1 MVALASFFS
10 AFVHVGI
17 AVFQLMLVA
26 GKPWGEYAWGG
37 QNKGVLPVGYR
48 IGSAI
53 SLCVLLAFAAINLF
67 AGGFFPLPALGI
79 SVKTLQWV
87 VTGYAAL
94 GSVMNAISRSQKERN
109 LWTPVVTVLAVLN
122 AIVLWS
128 LY

>member
-1 MVALASFFS
+1 MVALASFVS
-10 AFVHVGI
+10 AFIHIGI
-17 AVFQLMLVA
+17 AVFQLMLVS

-37 QNKGVLPVGYR
+37 QNKGVLPIGYR

-53 SLCVLLAFAAINLF
+53 SLCVLLAFVFINLF
-67 AGGFFPLPALGI
+67 AGGFLPFPALGV

-87 VTGYAAL
+87 VTGYSVL
-94 GSVMNAISRSQKERN
+94 GLVMNAISRSKKERH
-109 LWTPVVTVLAVLN
+109 LWTPVVAVLAVLN